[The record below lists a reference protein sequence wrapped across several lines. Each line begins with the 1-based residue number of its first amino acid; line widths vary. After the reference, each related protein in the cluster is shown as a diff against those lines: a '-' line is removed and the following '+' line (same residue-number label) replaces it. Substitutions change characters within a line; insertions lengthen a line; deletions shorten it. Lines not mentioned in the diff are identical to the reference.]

1 MTGLPRK
8 ASSEPDLRGWTF
20 RFLGARRRAEPIQPI
35 IGVDWR
41 SPAFLNSD

>member
-20 RFLGARRRAEPIQPI
+20 RFLGARRRAEPIKPPSVST
-35 IGVDWR
+35 GAV
-41 SPAFLNSD
+41 L